1 MSETTLD
8 KPFIY
13 LFKSCIG
20 NCYLYDINIDKIA
33 AIPTEIYDYLN
44 DNMAYDDLSDSSHR
58 LLHNLSK
65 RGYLKSNPIKKIEH
79 PFTNELEYQLD
90 TNIAQITLQVTQS
103 CNLACEYC
111 PYASKITSKNA
122 RSHSNKKMTWETAK
136 KALDFYAKHSSNKKR
151 AIIAF
156 YGGEPMLAF
165 DLIKKCVQYS
175 DVLFKNKEIEYRF
188 TTNGTIMTEEEI
200 QFIVNHK
207 IYVMFSI
214 DGPKEIHDIHRKF
227 ANGKGSFNFA
237 FEAAAKLIDAYGSLA
252 EKYISVNTVVDKSN
266 DVDKIFELCNV
277 KLFKEHKIQMHFTS
291 IDYDYTEEIE
301 EVFCPQYNEKMGY
314 WYFLGALSR
323 LQLADN
329 INIPQFIFDYYNDLS
344 NAGLSEIKKIE
355 KTTAPSGQCVPGQ
368 RRLLV
373 NVDGDFFPCE
383 KVSETSKVTNI
394 GNVREGFNYSQVNRI
409 LNVGKITEEQ
419 CKNCVAFWH
428 CTSCVKNADNGIKMS
443 SSARLKHCETIK
455 NEWKS
460 EMLDRVMIKE
470 ISDMK
475 KRDR

>member
-136 KALDFYAKHSSNKKR
+136 KALDFYATHSSNREKVLVT
-151 AIIAF
+151 F

-165 DLIKKCVQYS
+165 DLIEKCIQYS
-175 DVLFKNKEIEYRF
+175 DALFAGKEVEYHF
-188 TTNGTIMTEEEI
+188 TTNGTIMSEESLE
-200 QFIVNHK
+200 FIVEHK
-207 IYVMFSI
+207 IHVMFSI
-214 DGPKEIHDIHRKF
+214 DGPKEIHDIHRRF
-227 ANGKGSFNFA
+227 RNDKGSFDLA
-237 FEAAAKLIDAYGSLA
+237 FETASRLINAYGSVA
-252 EKYISVNTVVDKSN
+252 KEYISINTVIDTNNDLDK
-266 DVDKIFELCNV
+266 VFELYSNGMFMAHEIPMNTV
-277 KLFKEHKIQMHFTS
+277 T
-291 IDYDYTEEIE
+291 IDYSHTD
-301 EVFCPQYNEKMGY
+301 MGEGSTSQKYSEQINY
-314 WYFLGALSR
+314 WYFLGALSH
-323 LQLADN
+323 LNLVGD
-329 INIPQFIFDYYNDLS
+329 IEVPQFISEHYTNLNDKMLGEKQLQEIAAP
-344 NAGLSEIKKIE
+344 AGPCI
-355 KTTAPSGQCVPGQ
+355 PGQ
-368 RRLLV
+368 RRLFI
-373 NVDGDFFPCE
+373 NVDGEFFPCE
-383 KVSETSKVTNI
+383 RVSEISKATNI
-394 GNVREGFNYSQVNRI
+394 GNIHEGFKIDRVITI
-409 LNVGKITEEQ
+409 LNVAKITAKQ
-419 CKNCVAFWH
+419 CKNCFAFWH
-428 CTSCVKNADNGIKMS
+428 CTSCIKNADNGNEMS
-443 SSARLKHCETIK
+443 PSTRLKHCEKIK
-455 NEWKS
+455 NAWKDQ
-460 EMLDRVMIKE
+460 MLDRVMIKE
-470 ISDMK
+470 VSDMK
-475 KRDR
+475 KYDR